1 MEEEVFSLCFM
12 CSIRCPIKVKV
23 KDGQVTWIEGNPH
36 VAGMEG
42 SLCPRGAAG
51 TSLLYEL
58 HVAPVHELETWA
70 TAAAGLGVLGCNL
83 RRRNPTEQSRNETRV
98 TIA

>member
-1 MEEEVFSLCFM
+1 MEKEVFSLCFM

-42 SLCPRGAAG
+42 SMEAIDLA
-51 TSLLYEL
+51 EL
-58 HVAPVHELETWA
+58 VERHID
-70 TAAAGLGVLGCNL
+70 G
-83 RRRNPTEQSRNETRV
+83 
-98 TIA
+98 